1 MKLLS
6 FGEDEGAGEDEEPV
20 VFKKKGIV
28 RPDCKLYHT
37 FGWKE
42 L

>member
-20 VFKKKGIV
+20 LFKKKGIV
-28 RPDCKLYHT
+28 RPDCKLYHA